1 MEERKVET
9 ESRADRADCAGQ
21 EEVRKEALS
30 DGMIYDRYRKK
41 ESLNG
46 EWHYAVDQYDTCIG
60 AKWYEEN
67 RYDEGGNLLPVDYS
81 FDEWDTM
88 TLPCSFNTFDR
99 MFLLYE
105 GSMIFTRTFFF
116 QKQKEDERVFLKI
129 GAVNYLCRVFL
140 NKQYVG
146 MHKGGSTPFYFDI
159 TEYLA
164 HSNRILIQADS
175 TRRGEQVPT
184 TVTDWFNYGGVYRDI
199 EIIRVPAVHVKQFQ
213 TALEPDGTF
222 RNIRVEIRLS
232 EAVSATAVLTIDELS
247 IKKEIAVENGVGEL
261 VLEASPVL
269 WSPENPKL
277 YDVSLSCAG
286 DCVRDRVG
294 FREFRVKGMDIMLN
308 GGPIF
313 LKGVCFHEDSAADG
327 KALTDA
333 ERVEIIRTAKELGCN
348 FMRLAH
354 YPHSE
359 RMAQLADEMGLLLW
373 EEIPVYWDIHF
384 SSKETYRDA
393 ENQLCELI
401 TRDFNRASVI
411 IWSVGNENQDTDER
425 LKFMSSLAETAHRLD
440 HTRAVSAAC
449 LVNFAKNLIEDR
461 LEEYLDVIG
470 LNEYCGWYA
479 ADFATLPALF
489 ENSHPKKPVI
499 VTEFG
504 ADALAGH
511 HGTITDKGTEDCQ
524 AFVYEKQTEQIR
536 KIDYIKGMTPWILR
550 DFRCPRR
557 TAFTQKYYNTKGLIS
572 ADGKRK
578 MAFDILRDFYHSMEP

>member
-1 MEERKVET
+1 M
-9 ESRADRADCAGQ
+9 
-21 EEVRKEALS
+21 
-30 DGMIYDRYRKK
+30 
-41 ESLNG
+41 
-46 EWHYAVDQYDTCIG
+46 
-60 AKWYEEN
+60 
-67 RYDEGGNLLPVDYS
+67 DYS

-286 DCVRDRVG
+286 DCVR
-294 FREFRVKGMDIMLN
+294 N
-308 GGPIF
+308 GSVF
-313 LKGVCFHEDSAADG
+313 ASSA
-327 KALTDA
+327 
-333 ERVEIIRTAKELGCN
+333 
-348 FMRLAH
+348 
-354 YPHSE
+354 S
-359 RMAQLADEMGLLLW
+359 
-373 EEIPVYWDIHF
+373 
-384 SSKETYRDA
+384 
-393 ENQLCELI
+393 
-401 TRDFNRASVI
+401 RA
-411 IWSVGNENQDTDER
+411 
-425 LKFMSSLAETAHRLD
+425 
-440 HTRAVSAAC
+440 
-449 LVNFAKNLIEDR
+449 
-461 LEEYLDVIG
+461 
-470 LNEYCGWYA
+470 
-479 ADFATLPALF
+479 
-489 ENSHPKKPVI
+489 
-499 VTEFG
+499 
-504 ADALAGH
+504 
-511 HGTITDKGTEDCQ
+511 
-524 AFVYEKQTEQIR
+524 
-536 KIDYIKGMTPWILR
+536 WIL
-550 DFRCPRR
+550 C
-557 TAFTQKYYNTKGLIS
+557 
-572 ADGKRK
+572 
-578 MAFDILRDFYHSMEP
+578 